1 MDYRSAL
8 RGRSGVGEYAHQLLR
23 ALVGQNGAATR
34 VDATIF
40 SSSWKD
46 RLHLPADIAGVQAID
61 RRVPV
66 SVLNFAW
73 HRLEWPT
80 IERLTHATFDV
91 AHSLHPLMMPAKH
104 AAQVITIHDLNFVKH
119 PERTRKEIR
128 RDYPALAENHAR
140 RASRIVVPSAFT
152 AGEVERSFDIDQ
164 PKITICSPGAPD
176 WSARPRAP
184 HDGYILFLGT
194 LEPRK
199 NVGTLLDAY
208 ERLLAQSPEPKL
220 GPTYG
225 RSPDLKVGPTD
236 GGGPTDVPDLV
247 LAGQAI
253 DESKPWLERIAR
265 PPLRGRVRHIGY
277 VEPEQRLAVF
287 DGARFLVQPS
297 FEEGFGIPVLE
308 AMTRGVPV
316 VAANRG
322 ALPEVLGDAGL
333 LFDAAS
339 ADDLAEAMRRMTSD
353 ATLVRE
359 STQRGLARA
368 RQFRWSEA
376 ADRMIGAYEEAIA
389 HRQRLDIID
398 DHGHGH

>member
-8 RGRSGVGEYAHQLLR
+8 RGRSGVGEYAHHLMR
-23 ALVGQNGAATR
+23 ALVAQNGATAR
-34 VDATIF
+34 IDATIF

-46 RLHLPADIAGVQAID
+46 RLQIPADLSGVHAID
-61 RRVPV
+61 RRIPV
-66 SVLNFAW
+66 SLLNFAW

-80 IERLTHATFDV
+80 VERLTGASFDV
-91 AHSLHPLMMPAKH
+91 AHSLHPLMMPARH
-104 AAQVITIHDLNFVKH
+104 AAQVITIHDLNFIRH

-128 RDYPALAENHAR
+128 RDYPTLAENHAR

-152 AGEVERSFDIDQ
+152 ASEIERTFDIDT

-176 WSARPRAP
+176 WTPRSNAP
-184 HDGYILFLGT
+184 RDGYILFLGT

-208 ERLLAQSPEPKL
+208 ERLLSAS
-220 GPTYG
+220 GA
-225 RSPDLKVGPTD
+225 SDLKAGPA
-236 GGGPTDVPDLV
+236 GSFAVPDLV
-247 LAGQAI
+247 LAGQAL
-253 DESKPWLERIAR
+253 DESRPWLERIAR
-265 PPLRGRVRHIGY
+265 PPLAGHARHIGY
-277 VEPEQRLAVF
+277 VEPDRRLAVF
-287 DGARFLVQPS
+287 DGARLLVQPS

-339 ADDLAEAMRRMTSD
+339 PDDLAAALKRMASD
-353 ATLVRE
+353 EILARE
-359 STQRGLARA
+359 STARGLARA
-368 RQFRWSEA
+368 RQFRWSVSAE
-376 ADRMIGAYEEAIA
+376 RMVDAYEQAIA
-389 HRQRLDIID
+389 YRKRLDVID
-398 DHGHGH
+398 DDHHGH

>member
-8 RGRSGVGEYAHQLLR
+8 RGRSGVGEYAHQLMR
-23 ALVGQNGAATR
+23 ALLAQNDAAAR

-40 SSSWKD
+40 SSSWSD
-46 RLHLPADIAGVQAID
+46 RLQVPSDLPGVHAID

-80 IERLTHATFDV
+80 IERLTHARFDV
-91 AHSLHPLMMPAKH
+91 AHSLHPLMIPAKH
-104 AAQVITIHDLNFVKH
+104 AAQVVTIHDLNFLKH

-152 AGEVERSFDIDQ
+152 ASEVERTFDIEQ
-164 PKITICSPGAPD
+164 PKVTICSPGAPD
-176 WSARPRAP
+176 WTPRVNAP
-184 HDGYILFLGT
+184 ADGYILFLGT

-199 NVGTLLDAY
+199 NIGTLLDAY
-208 ERLLAQSPEPKL
+208 ERLLL
-220 GPTYG
+220 
-225 RSPDLKVGPTD
+225 SPDLKVGPTY
-236 GGGPTDVPDLV
+236 VPELV

-253 DESKPWLERIAR
+253 EESKPWLERIAR
-265 PPLRGRVRHIGY
+265 PPLAGHVRHIGY
-277 VEPEQRLAVF
+277 VDPDQRLAVF
-287 DGARFLVQPS
+287 DGARLLVQPS

-308 AMTRGVPV
+308 AMTRGIPV

-339 ADDLAEAMRRMTSD
+339 ADDLARSISRM
-353 ATLVRE
+353 ATDENLVRE
-359 STQRGLARA
+359 STARGLARA
-368 RQFRWSEA
+368 RQFRWSTSAE
-376 ADRMIGAYEEAIA
+376 RMIDAYEQAIA
-389 HRQRLDIID
+389 HRQRLDVID
-398 DHGHGH
+398 DDHHHGH

>member
-8 RGRSGVGEYAHQLLR
+8 RGRSGVGEYAHHLMR
-23 ALVGQNGAATR
+23 ALLAQNGATAR
-34 VDATIF
+34 IDATIF

-46 RLHLPADIAGVQAID
+46 RLQIPADLTGVHAID

-66 SVLNFAW
+66 SLLNFAW

-80 IERLTHATFDV
+80 VERLTGTHFDV
-91 AHSLHPLMMPAKH
+91 AHSLHPLMLPASH
-104 AAQVITIHDLNFVKH
+104 AAQIITIHDLNFMRH
-119 PERTRKEIR
+119 PERTRHEIR

-152 AGEVERSFDIDQ
+152 ANEIERTFDIDT

-176 WSARPRAP
+176 WTPRASMP
-184 HDGYILFLGT
+184 RDGYILFLGT

-208 ERLLAQSPEPKL
+208 ERLLAGSGSPTP
-220 GPTYG
+220 
-225 RSPDLKVGPTD
+225 
-236 GGGPTDVPDLV
+236 GGPATHVPDLV
-247 LAGQAI
+247 LAGQAL
-253 DESKPWLERIAR
+253 DESKPWLDRIAR
-265 PPLRGRVRHIGY
+265 PPLAGRVRHIGY
-277 VEPEQRLAVF
+277 VEPDRRLAVF
-287 DGARFLVQPS
+287 DGARLLVQPS

-333 LFDAAS
+333 LFDAA
-339 ADDLAEAMRRMTSD
+339 APDDLAAAIMRMTSD
-353 ATLVRE
+353 DTLARE
-359 STQRGLARA
+359 STARGLVRA
-368 RQFRWSEA
+368 RQFQWSVSAE
-376 ADRMIGAYEEAIA
+376 RMVDAYEQAIA
-389 HRQRLDIID
+389 HRRRLDIID
-398 DHGHGH
+398 DGHHHGH